1 MFHWLLLPV
10 WLHIYIQIVYRY
22 RHECITSCVYIT
34 LYTYIWNIIVW
45 SYIISYIVHPWNDSR
60 QISQWLVH
68 PFFCSS
74 QAINMGQSSMDTH
87 VETQPISGW
96 WLSLPLWK
104 MMEFVSWDDFSIPNM
119 MGKSKKSMVPK
130 HQPEYFSYH
139 VEKKNTIHSFGF
151 TTSKREISHIQKG
164 TCRWLRLRATNSWG
178 TTLITY
184 ASDMVFATPVK
195 QQDISVLHDLVY
207 HQPVTIGYWTCV
219 IPLSSDKIHQC

>member
-1 MFHWLLLPV
+1 MRNESCKNIHTYPIGTIFFANSRVPGRSKHWQYHMLGIRPCHV
-10 WLHIYIQIVYRY
+10 WGSKEPSRCFIDCYCPSGYIYIYQIVYRY

-104 MMEFVSWDDFSIPNM
+104 MMEFVS
-119 MGKSKKSMVPK
+119 
-130 HQPEYFSYH
+130 
-139 VEKKNTIHSFGF
+139 
-151 TTSKREISHIQKG
+151 
-164 TCRWLRLRATNSWG
+164 
-178 TTLITY
+178 
-184 ASDMVFATPVK
+184 
-195 QQDISVLHDLVY
+195 
-207 HQPVTIGYWTCV
+207 
-219 IPLSSDKIHQC
+219 